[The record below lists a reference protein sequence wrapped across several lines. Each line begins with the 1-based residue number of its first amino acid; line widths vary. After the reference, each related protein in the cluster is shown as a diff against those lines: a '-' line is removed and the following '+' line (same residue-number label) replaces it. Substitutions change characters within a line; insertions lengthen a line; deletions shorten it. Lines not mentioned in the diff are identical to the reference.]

1 MASKQKAPR
10 ALSDFVL
17 HALVHASTL
26 KFRIACAPSCAR
38 VSRASSCWR
47 SIVGVCGGLVVAAM
61 GEAVGLM
68 HLSFFGLDP
77 GERLSARSS
86 LDPYYALFAVP
97 CIGGLLFGLVTA
109 YITRRRGTEVD
120 PVEANAL
127 HGGRMSLRGSLIVAA
142 QTVWSSGVGA
152 SVGLEAGY
160 TQLAS
165 GIASKIGQAF
175 RLRRSDMR
183 ILVGCGAA
191 AAIAG
196 AFGAPLG
203 GAFYG
208 FELIIGS
215 YSIASLAP
223 VGMAALVGYL
233 TAQAFAPD
241 RLGIETGAVS
251 SLAVHDVVIAGGVGL
266 VAAIFGIA
274 LMRGVAACEVLFTRL
289 RVRPAFRPMVGGAM
303 VGLLAMISP
312 QVMSSG
318 HGALHLTGIFKLP
331 LATIA
336 LIFAL
341 KALASIVSLGTG
353 FRGGLFFASLLL
365 GALGGQLFAVGLD
378 TVWPSLNANP
388 DAYAIIGIGALSVAV
403 IGGPLTMTFI
413 ALETTGDLWLTT
425 AVLIAVIVSMQVTR
439 EFFGYSFTTW
449 RFHLRGETI
458 RSAADVGWI
467 RDLTVGQ
474 MMRSDVRTTPV
485 ETPISA
491 FREAFPLGSTNQV
504 IAVDEDGRYAGMVI
518 VAEAHGADLAA
529 TASARDILH
538 HADHMLLPQLTA
550 QEAIAAFD
558 RFEAEALAV
567 VDSAERRQV
576 IGLLSE
582 AHALRRYS
590 DASERQRRELLG
602 EA

>member
-1 MASKQKAPR
+1 MRWFSLPLEVPHRLR
-10 ALSDFVL
+10 AIVRARESSVIVL
-17 HALVHASTL
+17 AV
-26 KFRIACAPSCAR
+26 
-38 VSRASSCWR
+38 
-47 SIVGVCGGLVVAAM
+47 IVGAIAGLMVAAM

-68 HLSFFGLDP
+68 HSIFFGLDP
-77 GERLSARSS
+77 GERLSGRVS
-86 LDPYYALFAVP
+86 LNPYYAFLTP
-97 CIGGLLFGLVTA
+97 CIGGLLFGLASA
-109 YITRRRGTEVD
+109 YVTRRRGTEVD
-120 PVEANAL
+120 PIEANAL
-127 HGGRMSLRGSLIVAA
+127 HGGRMSMRGSLIVAA
-142 QTVWSSGVGA
+142 QVVWSSGIGA

-165 GIASKIGQAF
+165 GIASRIGQAF
-175 RLRRSDMR
+175 RLRRADMR
-183 ILVGCGAA
+183 VLVGCGAA

-215 YSIASLAP
+215 YSTASLAP
-223 VGMAALVGYL
+223 VGMAALFGYL
-233 TAQAFAPD
+233 TAQAFTPEG
-241 RLGIETGAVS
+241 LGIDAGSVS
-251 SLAVHDVVIAGGVGL
+251 GLAVRDVVIAGGFGVL
-266 VAAIFGIA
+266 AAGFGIL
-274 LMRGVAACEVLFTRL
+274 LMRGVATCELLFSKARI
-289 RVRPAFRPMVGGAM
+289 RPALRPMLGGAL
-303 VGLLAMISP
+303 VGLLAMVSP

-331 LATIA
+331 LETIA
-336 LIFAL
+336 LVFVL
-341 KALASIVSLGTG
+341 KSLASMVSLGCG

-365 GALGGQLFAVGLD
+365 GALGGQLFANGLLA
-378 TVWPSLNANP
+378 VWPGSHANP
-388 DAYAIIGIGALSVAV
+388 DAYAIIGMSALSVAV

-439 EFFGYSFTTW
+439 EFFGYSFATW

-467 RDLTVGQ
+467 RDLTVAQ

-485 ETPISA
+485 ETTVAA
-491 FREAFPLGSTNQV
+491 FRAAFPLGSTNQV
-504 IAVDEDGRYAGMVI
+504 IALDEDGRYAGVVI
-518 VAEAHGADLAA
+518 VAEAHAPELAV
-529 TASARDILH
+529 TSSLRDILRH
-538 HADHMLLPQLTA
+538 TDHILLPQMTA

-567 VDSAERRQV
+567 VDTPERRQV

-602 EA
+602 EV

>member
-1 MASKQKAPR
+1 MRLFSSHLEVPHRLR
-10 ALSDFVL
+10 AIVRARESSVIVL
-17 HALVHASTL
+17 AVIIGAV
-26 KFRIACAPSCAR
+26 A
-38 VSRASSCWR
+38 
-47 SIVGVCGGLVVAAM
+47 GLVVVAM
-61 GEAVGLM
+61 GELVGLM
-68 HLSFFGLDP
+68 HQVFFGLDP
-77 GERLSARSS
+77 GERLSGQAS
-86 LDPYYALFAVP
+86 LDPLHAFIVP
-97 CIGGLLFGLVTA
+97 CVGGLLFGLVTA

-120 PVEANAL
+120 PIEANAL
-127 HGGRMSLRGSLIVAA
+127 HGGRMSMRGSLIVAA
-142 QTVWSSGVGA
+142 QTVWSSGIGA

-165 GIASKIGQAF
+165 GIASAIGRSF
-175 RLRRSDMR
+175 RLRRNDIR
-183 ILVGCGAA
+183 TLVGCGAA
-191 AAIAG
+191 AAIAA

-215 YSIASLAP
+215 YTIASLAP
-223 VGMAALVGYL
+223 VGMASLVSYL
-233 TAQAFAPD
+233 TARTFTPD
-241 RLGIETGAVS
+241 SLGIDAGAVS
-251 SLAVHDVVIAGGVGL
+251 SLAVHDVVIAALVGML
-266 VAAIFGIA
+266 AAVFGI
-274 LMRGVAACEVLFTRL
+274 LMMRGVAACELLFTRL
-289 RVRPAFRPMVGGAM
+289 KVKPALRPMIGGAL
-303 VGLLAMISP
+303 VGMMAIFSP

-331 LATIA
+331 LAAIA
-336 LIFAL
+336 MIFVL
-341 KALASIVSLGTG
+341 KALASVISLGSG

-365 GALGGQLFAVGLD
+365 GALGGQLLALGLNAVGLH
-378 TVWPSLNANP
+378 ANP
-388 DAYAIIGIGALSVAV
+388 DSYAIIGMCALSVAV

-425 AVLIAVIVSMQVTR
+425 AVLIAAIIAMQVTR
-439 EFFGYSFTTW
+439 EFFGYSFATW

-485 ETPISA
+485 ESPVAA
-491 FREAFPLGSTNQV
+491 FRDAFPLGSTNQA

-518 VAEAHGADLAA
+518 VAEAHAA
-529 TASARDILH
+529 ELKTAVSVRSILH
-538 HADHMLLPQLTA
+538 HADHMLLPQMTA

-558 RFEAEALAV
+558 RYEAEALAV
-567 VDSAERRQV
+567 VDSVERRQV
-576 IGLLSE
+576 TGLLSE

-602 EA
+602 ET

>member
-1 MASKQKAPR
+1 MRWSTPHFEVPHRLR
-10 ALSDFVL
+10 AIVRARESSIIVL
-17 HALVHASTL
+17 ALM
-26 KFRIACAPSCAR
+26 
-38 VSRASSCWR
+38 
-47 SIVGVCGGLVVAAM
+47 VGVVGWLTVVAM
-61 GEAVGLM
+61 GDLVALM
-68 HLSFFGLDP
+68 HLAFFGIDW
-77 GERLSARSS
+77 GERLSGRVS
-86 LDPYYALFAVP
+86 LDPIHAFVVP
-97 CIGGLLFGLVTA
+97 TVGGLLFGLVTA

-127 HGGRMSLRGSLIVAA
+127 HGGRMSFRGSVIVAL

-165 GIASKIGQAF
+165 GLASKIGQGF
-175 RLRRSDMR
+175 RLRRGDMR

-191 AAIAG
+191 AAIAA

-223 VGMAALVGYL
+223 VGMASLVGYL
-233 TAQAFAPD
+233 TARVFAPD
-241 RLGIETGAVS
+241 TLGIETGTVS
-251 SLAVHDVVIAGGVGL
+251 SLAVHDVMIAGGVGL
-266 VAAIFGIA
+266 VASIFGIA
-274 LMRGVAACEVLFTRL
+274 VMRGVAACEVLFSRL
-289 RVRPAFRPMVGGAM
+289 RVRPALRPMLGGAV

-318 HGALHLTGIFKLP
+318 HGALHLTGLFKLP
-331 LATIA
+331 VATIA
-336 LIFAL
+336 LIFLL
-341 KALASIVSLGTG
+341 KTLASIVSLGTG

-365 GALGGQLFAVGLD
+365 GALGGQLFAVGLNA
-378 TVWPSLNANP
+378 VWPALHANP

-425 AVLIAVIVSMQVTR
+425 AVLIAVIISMQVTR

-504 IAVDEDGRYAGMVI
+504 IAVDEDGRYAGIVI
-518 VAEAHGADLAA
+518 VPEAHAGEVEA
-529 TASARDILH
+529 TASVREILH
-538 HADHMLLPQLTA
+538 HREHMLLPQMTA

-602 EA
+602 DA